1 VPGSNCLD
9 LYAGTGALGFE
20 AASRGAARVI
30 MVEQDRLL
38 AEALQRQAHVLQ
50 ADMVEIV
57 RADALKWLAHTA
69 RTFDIVFLDP
79 PFGAGLIPRSLEMLI
94 GRSILRSRGMVYAES
109 EPELEMVM
117 VGFEIVK
124 QARTGRVQYMLLE
137 PIK

>member
-1 VPGSNCLD
+1 MPGSNCLD

-117 VGFEIVK
+117 AGFEIVK